1 MRPRIIASAVVM
13 AGLIATPTLVFSQT
27 DPTTERGTVA
37 VTDTDDRM
45 DWGWVGLLGLAGL
58 LGLRRRERERDD
70 VPVNRAARSN

>member
-1 MRPRIIASAVVM
+1 MRSRIIASALVM
-13 AGLIATPTLVFSQT
+13 AGVLATPTLVFSQT
-27 DPTTERGTVA
+27 DPTTQRDTVA
-37 VTDTDDRM
+37 VTDRDDRM